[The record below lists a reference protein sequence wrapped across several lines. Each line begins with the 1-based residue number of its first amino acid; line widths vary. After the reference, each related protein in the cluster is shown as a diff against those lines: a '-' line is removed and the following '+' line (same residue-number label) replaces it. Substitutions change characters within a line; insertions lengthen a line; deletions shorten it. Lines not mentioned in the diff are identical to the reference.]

1 MLFGY
6 LSKIVVKDFIIYYS
20 DNSDIAVLDDDD
32 DVGEVKEKAGTGRG
46 HGHGCHG

>member
-6 LSKIVVKDFIIYYS
+6 LSKIVVKDFIIFYS

-32 DVGEVKEKAGTGRG
+32 VEEVKEKAGTGRG
-46 HGHGCHG
+46 HGHGCCG